1 MLKKARDDLAII
13 YAHRG
18 NPFMRAIDGGAYD
31 AAYNKV
37 KHTIYGEEKAKRL
50 SRMQKDEMAAVNV
63 GHAES

>member
-1 MLKKARDDLAII
+1 VLKKARDDQAII

-31 AAYNKV
+31 AGYSEV
-37 KHTIYGEEKAKRL
+37 KHTINGEEKVKRI

-63 GHAES
+63 GHAER